1 MSEAI
6 AIIATCDTKGEEAL
20 YLKQR
25 IESYN
30 MKGLVVD
37 SGILGKPVFLEPD
50 VTRDVVAENSGMTI
64 KQLVEAGSRGAAVEK
79 MRDCIQAYVKKLH
92 EA

>member
-1 MSEAI
+1 MTEAI

-30 MKGLVVD
+30 MRGLVVD
-37 SGILGKPVFLEPD
+37 SGILGVPVFVEPD
-50 VTRDVVAENSGMTI
+50 ATRDDVVEYSGMTI
-64 KQLVEAGSRGAAVEK
+64 QELVEAGSRG
-79 MRDCIQAYVKKLH
+79 CGS
-92 EA
+92 